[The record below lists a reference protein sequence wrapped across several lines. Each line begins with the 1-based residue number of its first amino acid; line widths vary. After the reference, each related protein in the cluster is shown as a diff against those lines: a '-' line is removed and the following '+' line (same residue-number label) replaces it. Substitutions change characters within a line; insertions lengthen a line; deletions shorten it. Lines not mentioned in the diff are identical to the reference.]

1 MKIPAANEPR
11 QSCRDVVQIDA
22 LTQSPDDEAL
32 SLQNDNVL
40 QRLLR
45 ESDLFSAH
53 VSQQDPGFTHLT
65 LDPRIFKLTLACQ
78 LRLGRLIQDLVF
90 AATRSENVKRNYSSI
105 FKLLA
110 RVRLCVQ

>member
-65 LDPRIFKLTLACQ
+65 LDPRIFS
-78 LRLGRLIQDLVF
+78 LIQDLVF
-90 AATRSENVKRNYSSI
+90 AATRRENVKRNCSSI
-105 FKLLA
+105 LSFW
-110 RVRLCVQ
+110 RLCEYAYVYSET